1 MKTMRFLR
9 VLIGGLLA
17 LLAAGA
23 APARAAVDVVTSN
36 QDLAWLVKE
45 VGGKNVNVEFLAGS
59 SQDPHFVQPRPSQVA
74 RLSRADM
81 VVRIGMDLDTWFDSL
96 TRAAGNSKIVQ
107 NGPGYVDA
115 SVGVRALQVPQ
126 GKLDPSRGDIH
137 IYGNPHYFFGP
148 SNIPVAARNVRDG
161 LKRVDAKNAATY
173 DANYNDLV
181 KRLNAKISE
190 WKARMAPH
198 RGKSVVTYHM
208 SQIYFLTE
216 FGLKEFGYVE
226 PRPGLQPTPGH
237 ISALASRMKQEQ
249 IKAIITE
256 KYRPRRYADLVAK
269 QSGAQVVVIPGG
281 IGAEKGTETYFSFMD
296 TIVNRVADAL

>member
-1 MKTMRFLR
+1 MRFLR

-17 LLAAGA
+17 LFAAGA
-23 APARAAVDVVTSN
+23 APAQAAVDVVTSN

-45 VGGKNVNVEFLAGS
+45 LGGKNVSVEFLAGS
-59 SQDPHFVQPRPSQVA
+59 GQDPHFVQPRPSQVA

-81 VVRIGMDLDTWFDSL
+81 IVRIGMDLDIWFDSL

-107 NGPGYVDA
+107 NAPGYVDA
-115 SVGVRALQVPQ
+115 SLGIQALQVPQ

-148 SNIPVAARNVRDG
+148 SNLPVAARNVRDG
-161 LKRVDAKNAATY
+161 LKRVDPKNAGTY
-173 DANYNDLV
+173 DANYNALL
-181 KRLNAKISE
+181 KQLRSKMAE
-190 WKARMAPH
+190 WKGKLAPH

-208 SQIYFLTE
+208 SLIYFLTD
-216 FGLKEFGYVE
+216 FGLREFGYVE

-237 ISALASRMKQEQ
+237 VATLASRMKQDK

-256 KYRPRRYADLVAK
+256 KYRPRRYADLVGK

-281 IGAEKGTETYFSFMD
+281 IGAEKGTEDYFTFMD
-296 TIVNRVADAL
+296 TIVSRVAAAL